1 MASIINLASFGAW
14 EGLLVDIVSLE
25 GRTPLGIGSVL
36 HVSLAII
43 GTFEQKTRKVK

>member
-25 GRTPLGIGSVL
+25 GRTPLGIGSLL
-36 HVSLAII
+36 HVRHSVI
-43 GTFEQKTRKVK
+43 GTFEQQIRQVK